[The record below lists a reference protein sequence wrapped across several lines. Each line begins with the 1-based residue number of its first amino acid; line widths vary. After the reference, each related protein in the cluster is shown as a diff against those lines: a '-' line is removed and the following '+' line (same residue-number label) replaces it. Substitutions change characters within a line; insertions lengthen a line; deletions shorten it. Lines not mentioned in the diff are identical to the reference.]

1 MGPGADRNLSEKG
14 RVLSADYVKDRIKPA
29 CHSGLVT
36 IADCGFD
43 QGASSQKSAVYLC
56 K

>member
-29 CHSGLVT
+29 CHSGLDLESRINDVEKY
-36 IADCGFD
+36 IGLI
-43 QGASSQKSAVYLC
+43 VL
-56 K
+56 